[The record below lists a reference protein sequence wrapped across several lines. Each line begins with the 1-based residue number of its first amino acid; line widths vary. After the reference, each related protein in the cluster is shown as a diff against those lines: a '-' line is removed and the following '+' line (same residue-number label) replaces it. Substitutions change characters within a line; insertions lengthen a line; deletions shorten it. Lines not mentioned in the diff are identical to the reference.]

1 MKEKIIKLENYIV
14 NLNVK
19 KLILFFYLIIII
31 KIGVWYHPALWKLLE
46 ISINPFNENLLN
58 NVYAHYLY
66 YNFLGGYLAN
76 MLNISSKIS
85 FFLFHLF
92 FSFIFN
98 FVFFYLVFKNLSRKS
113 AIYSVILF
121 LVFPVSTI
129 VFFWVGYDSI
139 TLTILILSVLFRS
152 YSLIVI
158 VLGILLGLQHFEIG
172 IVTSV
177 SLLFLNFYNKFNKQE
192 GFLDLKYSI
201 SLTFGTILGKL
212 ILEYYFS
219 IIGISLNT
227 GRTWYTLSVIN
238 HFLYNSYFNIHNIIW
253 FSFSVGWLVIFK
265 YLFFKNKNSFFI
277 LILFGSLFI
286 ILLVD
291 DQTRVYACIT
301 FLVLISQVFLN
312 EKFLKEIKNYE
323 ISIILILWLAIPYG
337 WVWQGVLRTSMFTY
351 DFAYIL
357 NYFFDI
363 FNNGSINSSII
374 WPFKTLR

>member
-177 SLLFLNFYNKFNKQE
+177 SLLFLNFYNKFNVW
-192 GFLDLKYSI
+192 YN
-201 SLTFGTILGKL
+201 
-212 ILEYYFS
+212 
-219 IIGISLNT
+219 IGE
-227 GRTWYTLSVIN
+227 IN
-238 HFLYNSYFNIHNIIW
+238 SRI
-253 FSFSVGWLVIFK
+253 
-265 YLFFKNKNSFFI
+265 LFF
-277 LILFGSLFI
+277 
-286 ILLVD
+286 
-291 DQTRVYACIT
+291 
-301 FLVLISQVFLN
+301 
-312 EKFLKEIKNYE
+312 
-323 ISIILILWLAIPYG
+323 
-337 WVWQGVLRTSMFTY
+337 
-351 DFAYIL
+351 
-357 NYFFDI
+357 
-363 FNNGSINSSII
+363 NNRYKS
-374 WPFKTLR
+374 